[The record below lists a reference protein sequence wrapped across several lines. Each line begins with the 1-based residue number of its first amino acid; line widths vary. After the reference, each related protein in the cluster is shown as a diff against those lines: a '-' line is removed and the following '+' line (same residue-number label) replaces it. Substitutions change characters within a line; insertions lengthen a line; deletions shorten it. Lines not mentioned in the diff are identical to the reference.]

1 MQKKII
7 ALAVA
12 GLVSG
17 VAFAQTNVTV
27 YGVIDQSFT
36 YSKSDNG
43 LTGAASGTNKFSGIR
58 DGGLSGSR
66 FGFKGEEALGNGLKA
81 IFTMEYGKDSDS
93 NTTPTGA
100 NGTSFTV
107 RQAFVGLSNNYGTAT
122 IGRQYTAASDN
133 YGQNSSNGVV
143 DAMPVNVLQGAN
155 GSQLVSAGGNARQD
169 NMIKYVSPKFSG
181 FSFGANYS
189 FGEAG
194 TSGITGGTPS
204 TAGTSDN
211 GRYTIVGSYANG
223 PFGADLAYAGQ
234 SSVYSNYLTAATYQ
248 KDLNGNNLYKTAS
261 AGADGQGKGINEW
274 YIGGRY
280 DFKVVKLYASYQ
292 DMNNKT
298 DIVDANTGSKLW
310 QVGLSAPVGANGLA
324 MLEYA
329 EVRFKDD
336 NASDPTDK
344 ADGKNKGFG
353 IGYQHS
359 LSKRTTLYTFVSQI
373 KYDNNTGS
381 TGSWISGIGAAGEKT
396 NTFSAGVRHTF

>member
-27 YGVIDQSFT
+27 YGVIDQGYA
-36 YSKSDNG
+36 YSSGNN
-43 LTGAASGTNKFSGIR
+43 AVSGTNKFSGLK

-93 NTTPTGA
+93 ETTAAGTS
-100 NGTSFTV
+100 GTSFTV
-107 RQAFVGLSNNYGTAT
+107 RQAFVGLSNNSGTASL
-122 IGRQYTAASDN
+122 GRQYNAASDV

-143 DAMPVNVLQGAN
+143 NAMPVNVFQGLN
-155 GSQLVSAGGNARQD
+155 GSQIRSQGGNARQD
-169 NMIKYVSPKFSG
+169 NVIKYVSPTFGGG
-181 FSFGANYS
+181 FSARASYA

-194 TSGITGGTPS
+194 KSSGDATTSVG
-204 TAGTSDN
+204 DD
-211 GRYTIVGSYANG
+211 GRFALAGSYANG
-223 PFGADLAYAGQ
+223 PFGVDVSYAGTSKAHKVFLGQ
-234 SSVYSNYLTAATYQ
+234 NGSATTISS
-248 KDLNGNNLYKTAS
+248 NLANV
-261 AGADGQGKGINEW
+261 DEW

-280 DFKVVKLYASYQ
+280 DFKVVKLYGSYQ

-298 DIVDANTGSKLW
+298 DIANANTGSKMW
-310 QVGLSAPVGANGLA
+310 QVGLSAPVGANGVA
-324 MLEYA
+324 QFEYA
-329 EVRFKDD
+329 EIRFKDD
-336 NASDPTDK
+336 NSTTTQK
-344 ADGKNKGFG
+344 WDGKNKGFG

-359 LSKRTTLYTFVSQI
+359 LSKRTTLYTYVSQL
-373 KYDNNTGS
+373 KYDENTFS
-381 TGSWISGIGAAGEKT
+381 TNDWIGGIAAAGEKT

>member
-27 YGVIDQSFT
+27 YGVVDQGYA
-36 YSKSDNG
+36 YSSSNG
-43 LTGAASGTNKFSGIR
+43 AVSGTNKFSGLK

-81 IFTMEYGKDSDS
+81 IFTMEYGKDSDGDSSS
-93 NTTPTGA
+93 NT
-100 NGTSFTV
+100 NFYI

-122 IGRQYTAASDN
+122 LGRQYNAASDV

-143 DAMPVNVLQGAN
+143 NAMPVNVFQGVN
-155 GSQLVSAGGNARQD
+155 GSQIRSQGGNARQD
-169 NMIKYVSPKFSG
+169 NVIKYVSPTFGGG
-181 FSFGANYS
+181 FSARASYA
-189 FGEAG
+189 FGEDG
-194 TSGITGGTPS
+194 KSSGDPQTGVG
-204 TAGTSDN
+204 DD
-211 GRYTIVGSYANG
+211 GRFAIAGSYANG
-223 PFGADLAYAGQ
+223 PFGVDLSYAGI
-234 SSVYSNYLTAATYQ
+234 SKTHNIYLTQNGKAT
-248 KDLNGNNLYKTAS
+248 NITTNLANV
-261 AGADGQGKGINEW
+261 DEW

-292 DMNNKT
+292 DMDNKT
-298 DIVDANTGSKLW
+298 DVALANTGSKMW

-324 MLEYA
+324 MFEYA
-329 EVRFKDD
+329 EIRFKDD
-336 NASDPTDK
+336 NSTTVEK

-353 IGYQHS
+353 IGYTHS
-359 LSKRTTLYTFVSQI
+359 LSKRTTLYTFLSQV
-373 KYDNNTGS
+373 KYDDNTGS
-381 TGSWISGIGAAGEKT
+381 TGDWIGGIAAAGEKT